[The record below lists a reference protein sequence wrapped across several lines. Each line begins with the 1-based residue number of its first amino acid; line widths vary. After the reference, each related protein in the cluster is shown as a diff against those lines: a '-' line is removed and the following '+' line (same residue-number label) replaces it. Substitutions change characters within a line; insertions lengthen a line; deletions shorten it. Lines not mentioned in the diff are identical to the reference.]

1 MYADKI
7 IHRKQERKLTMLD
20 IKYILANQAEYADC
34 LKNRH
39 FDFDLNILAGLDERR
54 RKIIGETET
63 LKAMRNRKS
72 KSADSDSDFDPK
84 AAKARIKELDSE
96 LAEIEKEL
104 HDYMMTLPNKLSSTT
119 PIGNDENDNP
129 VVRTWGEPKKFT
141 FEPKA
146 HWDIAEPLGIMDFEK
161 GVMLAQSRFTVL
173 KGLGARMERALVN
186 FMLDMHTK
194 KHGYLEVE
202 PPFMVRSAILEGTGQ
217 LPKFAEDLY
226 RLQNDDLWLI
236 PTAEVPLTNLNRES
250 ILEEKDLPLYYTA
263 YTPCFRREAGSAG
276 RDVRGLMRQHQFDKV
291 EMVKICT
298 PETSYDE
305 LEKLTNNAGE
315 VLEALNLPYRVVNL
329 CSGDIGFGSAKT
341 YDLEVWLPSQNKYRE
356 ISSCSNCEDFQARR
370 MSLRYRPS
378 DGGKPVFAH
387 TLNGSGIA
395 VGRTLI
401 AIIENYQNEDGS
413 ITVPEALVP
422 YMDGLTLITR

>member
-1 MYADKI
+1 
-7 IHRKQERKLTMLD
+7 MLD
-20 IKYILANQAEYADC
+20 IKYILSNMDEYAGMLRDR
-34 LKNRH
+34 KH
-39 FDFDLNILAGLDERR
+39 DFNLAVLTELDAKRR
-54 RKIIGETET
+54 RIIGETED
-63 LKAMRNRKS
+63 LKAKRNEGS
-72 KSADSDSDFDPK
+72 KRIGMAKNDPSLDVNALK
-84 AAKARIKELDSE
+84 AEIKAMGGKISELDSE
-96 LAEIEKEL
+96 LAKIEEEL
-104 HDYMMTLPNKLSSTT
+104 HGYLMTLPNKLSATT

-129 VVRTWGEPKKFT
+129 VVRTWGEPRKFS
-141 FEPKA
+141 FEPKP
-146 HWDIAEPLGIMDFEK
+146 HWDVAEALGIMDFEK

-173 KGLGARMERALVN
+173 QGLGARMERALVN
-186 FMLDMHTK
+186 FMLDLHTK
-194 KHGYLEVE
+194 QHGYLEVE

-226 RLQNDDLWLI
+226 KLQNDDLWLI

-250 ILEEKDLPLYYTA
+250 ILEEKDLPKYYTA

-305 LEKLTNNAGE
+305 LEKLTSNAE
-315 VLEALNLPYRVVNL
+315 DVLKILNLPYHVVNL
-329 CSGDIGFGSAKT
+329 CSGDIGFGSCKT

-370 MSLRYRPS
+370 MNLRYRPA
-378 DGGKPVFAH
+378 DGSRPRFAH

-413 ITVPEALVP
+413 ITIPEALVP
-422 YMDGLTLITR
+422 YMDGLTRIDAR

>member
-1 MYADKI
+1 
-7 IHRKQERKLTMLD
+7 MLD
-20 IKYILANQAEYADC
+20 IKYILANQAEYAEI

-39 FDFDLNILAGLDERR
+39 HDFDLNILAELDSKR
-54 RKIIGETET
+54 RKIIGETED
-63 LKAMRNRKS
+63 LKAKRNEGSRRIGNAKNNPGLDVNALKAEIKS
-72 KSADSDSDFDPK
+72 IGDK
-84 AAKARIKELDSE
+84 IKELDSE
-96 LAEIEKEL
+96 LAEVETEL
-104 HDYMMTLPNKLSSTT
+104 HNHLMTLPNKLSTTT

-186 FMLDMHTK
+186 FMLDMHTR

-370 MSLRYRPS
+370 MSLRYRPA
-378 DGGKPVFAH
+378 DGGRPVFAH

-413 ITVPEALVP
+413 VNVPEALVP
-422 YMDGLTLITR
+422 YMDGITRIDR

>member
-1 MYADKI
+1 
-7 IHRKQERKLTMLD
+7 MLD
-20 IKYILANQAEYADC
+20 IKYILSNTQEYAEM
-34 LKNRH
+34 LKNRKH
-39 FDFDLNILAGLDERR
+39 DFDLGILTELDAKR
-54 RKIIGETET
+54 RKIIGETED
-63 LKAMRNRKS
+63 LKAKRNEGS
-72 KSADSDSDFDPK
+72 KKIGMSKKDPSLDVNALK
-84 AAKARIKELDSE
+84 AEIKAIGDKIKELDTDLSE
-96 LAEIEKEL
+96 VEEKL
-104 HDYMMTLPNKLSSTT
+104 RRHLMTLPNKLSTTT

-129 VVRTWGEPKKFT
+129 VVRTWGEPRKFD
-141 FEPKA
+141 FEPKP
-146 HWDIAEPLGIMDFEK
+146 HWDIAEALGIMDFEK

-173 KGLGARMERALVN
+173 QGLGARMERALVN
-186 FMLDMHTK
+186 FMLDLHTK

-226 RLQNDDLWLI
+226 KLQNDDLWLI

-250 ILEEKDLPLYYTA
+250 ILEEKDLPKYYTA

-305 LEKLTNNAGE
+305 LEKLTSDAE
-315 VLEALNLPYRVVNL
+315 DVLKILNLPYHVVNL
-329 CSGDIGFGSAKT
+329 CSGDIGFGSCKT

-370 MSLRYRPS
+370 MNLRYRPS
-378 DGGKPVFAH
+378 DGSKIRFAH

-401 AIIENYQNEDGS
+401 AVIENYQNEDGS

-422 YMDGLTLITR
+422 YMDGLKRIDIH

>member
-1 MYADKI
+1 
-7 IHRKQERKLTMLD
+7 MLD
-20 IKYILANQAEYADC
+20 IKYILANQEEYSQC

-39 FDFDLNILAGLDERR
+39 HDFDLSVLVGLDERR
-54 RKIIGETET
+54 RKIIGETEE
-63 LKAMRNRKS
+63 LKAKRNKS
-72 KSADSDSDFDPK
+72 SRTAQDASAADFDPK
-84 AAKARIKELDSE
+84 AVKARIKELDSE
-96 LAEIEKEL
+96 LAEVETKL
-104 HDYMMTLPNKLSSTT
+104 HDYLMTLPNKLSETT
-119 PIGNDENDNP
+119 PIGEDENDNP
-129 VVRTWGEPKKFT
+129 VVRTWGEPRKFT
-141 FEPKA
+141 FEPKP
-146 HWDIAEPLGIMDFEK
+146 HWDIAEALGIMDFEK

-173 KGLGARMERALVN
+173 QGLGARMERALVN

-305 LEKLTNNAGE
+305 LEKLTANAGE
-315 VLEALNLPYRVVNL
+315 VLETVGLPYRVVNL

-370 MSLRYRPS
+370 MALRYRPA
-378 DGGKPVFAH
+378 DGGRPKFAH

-401 AIIENYQNEDGS
+401 AVIENYQNEDGS

-422 YMDGLTLITR
+422 YMDGITEIRKR

>member
-1 MYADKI
+1 
-7 IHRKQERKLTMLD
+7 MLD
-20 IKYILANQAEYADC
+20 LKWILANQETMAGY
-34 LKNRH
+34 LKARKH
-39 FDFDLNILAGLDERR
+39 DFDLGTLVELDERR
-54 RKIIGETET
+54 RKIIGETED
-63 LKAMRNRKS
+63 LKAKRNEGSRRIG
-72 KSADSDSDFDPK
+72 SAKNNPDIDVNALK
-84 AAKARIKELDSE
+84 AEIKAMGDDIKNLDSE
-96 LAEIEKEL
+96 LAEIEQKL
-104 HDYMMTLPNKLSSTT
+104 HDCLMTLPNKLSDTT

-129 VVRTWGEPKKFT
+129 VVRTWGEIRKFD

-186 FMLDMHTK
+186 FMLDLHTQ

-217 LPKFAEDLY
+217 LPKFSEDLY
-226 RLQNDDLWLI
+226 KLQNDDLWLI

-250 ILEEKDLPLYYTA
+250 ILDEKDLPLYYTA

-305 LEKLTNNAGE
+305 LEKLTSNAE
-315 VLEALNLPYRVVNL
+315 DVLKILKLPYRVVNL
-329 CSGDIGFGSAKT
+329 CSGDIGFGSCKT

-378 DGGKPVFAH
+378 DPDKNGKIRFAH

-401 AIIENYQNEDGS
+401 AIIENYQEQDGS
-413 ITVPEALVP
+413 ITIPEALVP
-422 YMDGLTLITR
+422 YMDGLKKIEKI

>member
-1 MYADKI
+1 
-7 IHRKQERKLTMLD
+7 MLD
-20 IKYILANQAEYADC
+20 IKYILANQEEYSQC

-39 FDFDLNILAGLDERR
+39 HNFDLSVLVELDERR
-54 RKIIGETET
+54 RKIIGETEE
-63 LKAMRNRKS
+63 LKAKRNKS
-72 KSADSDSDFDPK
+72 SRTAQDASAADFDPK
-84 AAKARIKELDSE
+84 AVKARIKELDSE
-96 LAEIEKEL
+96 LAEVETKL
-104 HDYMMTLPNKLSSTT
+104 HDYLMTLPNKLSETT
-119 PIGNDENDNP
+119 PIGEDENDNP
-129 VVRTWGEPKKFT
+129 VVRTWGEPRKFT
-141 FEPKA
+141 FEPKP
-146 HWDIAEPLGIMDFEK
+146 HWDIAEALGIMDFEK

-173 KGLGARMERALVN
+173 QGLGARMERALVN
-186 FMLDMHTK
+186 FMLDLHTK

-250 ILEEKDLPLYYTA
+250 ILDEKDLPLYYTA

-305 LEKLTNNAGE
+305 LEKLTANAGE
-315 VLEALNLPYRVVNL
+315 VLETLGLPYRVVNL

-370 MSLRYRPS
+370 MALRYRPA
-378 DGGKPVFAH
+378 DGGRPKFAH

-413 ITVPEALVP
+413 INVPEALVP
-422 YMDGLTLITR
+422 YMDGITQINKR

>member
-1 MYADKI
+1 
-7 IHRKQERKLTMLD
+7 
-20 IKYILANQAEYADC
+20 
-34 LKNRH
+34 
-39 FDFDLNILAGLDERR
+39 
-54 RKIIGETET
+54 
-63 LKAMRNRKS
+63 
-72 KSADSDSDFDPK
+72 
-84 AAKARIKELDSE
+84 
-96 LAEIEKEL
+96 
-104 HDYMMTLPNKLSSTT
+104 
-119 PIGNDENDNP
+119 
-129 VVRTWGEPKKFT
+129 
-141 FEPKA
+141 
-146 HWDIAEPLGIMDFEK
+146 
-161 GVMLAQSRFTVL
+161 
-173 KGLGARMERALVN
+173 
-186 FMLDMHTK
+186 
-194 KHGYLEVE
+194 
-202 PPFMVRSAILEGTGQ
+202 MVRSAILEGTGQ

-226 RLQNDDLWLI
+226 KLQNDDLWLI

-250 ILEEKDLPLYYTA
+250 ILDEKDLPLYYTA

-315 VLEALNLPYRVVNL
+315 VLELLNLPYRVVNL
-329 CSGDIGFGSAKT
+329 CSGDIGFGSCKT

-370 MSLRYRPS
+370 MNLRYRPS
-378 DGGKPVFAH
+378 DGGKIRFAH

-413 ITVPEALVP
+413 INIPDALVP
-422 YMDGLTLITR
+422 YMDGLTRITSR

>member
-1 MYADKI
+1 
-7 IHRKQERKLTMLD
+7 MLD
-20 IKYILANQAEYADC
+20 IKYILSHQAEYAEM

-39 FDFDLNILAGLDERR
+39 HDFDLSILAELDARR
-54 RKIIGETET
+54 RKIIGETED
-63 LKAMRNRKS
+63 LKAKRNDGS
-72 KSADSDSDFDPK
+72 KRIGM
-84 AAKARIKELDSE
+84 AKNNPELDVEALKAEIKAMGAKISE
-96 LAEIEKEL
+96 LDAELAQVEEEL
-104 HDYMMTLPNKLSSTT
+104 THHLMTLPNTLSPTT

-129 VVRTWGEPKKFT
+129 VVRTCGDPKKFT
-141 FEPKA
+141 FEPKP
-146 HWDIAEPLGIMDFEK
+146 HWDVAEALGIMDFEK

-173 KGLGARMERALVN
+173 QGMGARMERALVN
-186 FMLDMHTK
+186 FMLDLHTK

-250 ILEEKDLPLYYTA
+250 ILEERDLPKYYTA

-291 EMVKICT
+291 EMVKVCT

-305 LEKLTNNAGE
+305 LEKLTSDAE
-315 VLEALNLPYRVVNL
+315 DVLKILELPYHVVNL
-329 CSGDIGFGSAKT
+329 CSGDIGFGSCKT

-370 MSLRYRPS
+370 MGLRYRPA
-378 DGGKPVFAH
+378 DGGRPRFAH

-413 ITVPEALVP
+413 ITVPTALVP
-422 YMDGLTLITR
+422 YMDGLAAITAR

>member
-1 MYADKI
+1 
-7 IHRKQERKLTMLD
+7 MLD
-20 IKYILANQAEYADC
+20 IKYILSNTQEYAEM
-34 LKNRH
+34 LKNRKH
-39 FDFDLNILAGLDERR
+39 DFDLGILTELDAKR
-54 RKIIGETET
+54 RKIIGETED
-63 LKAMRNRKS
+63 LKAKRNEGS
-72 KSADSDSDFDPK
+72 KKIGMSKKDPSLDVNALK
-84 AAKARIKELDSE
+84 AEIKAMGDKIKELDAELSE
-96 LAEIEKEL
+96 VEEKL
-104 HDYMMTLPNKLSSTT
+104 RGHLMTLPNKLSTTT

-129 VVRTWGEPKKFT
+129 VVRTWGEPRKFD
-141 FEPKA
+141 FEPKP
-146 HWDIAEPLGIMDFEK
+146 HWDIAEALGIMDFEK

-173 KGLGARMERALVN
+173 QGLGARMERALVN
-186 FMLDMHTK
+186 FMLDLHTK

-226 RLQNDDLWLI
+226 KLQNDDLWLI

-250 ILEEKDLPLYYTA
+250 ILEEKDLPKYYTA

-305 LEKLTNNAGE
+305 LEKLTSDAE
-315 VLEALNLPYRVVNL
+315 DVLKILNLPYHVVNL
-329 CSGDIGFGSAKT
+329 CSGDIGFGSCKT

-370 MSLRYRPS
+370 MNLRYRPS
-378 DGGKPVFAH
+378 DGSKIRFAH

-401 AIIENYQNEDGS
+401 AVIENYQNEDGS

-422 YMDGLTLITR
+422 YMDGLKRIDIH

>member
-1 MYADKI
+1 
-7 IHRKQERKLTMLD
+7 MLD
-20 IKYILANQAEYADC
+20 IKYILANREEYSTM

-39 FDFDLNILAGLDERR
+39 HDFDLGVLVTLDEKR
-54 RKIIGETET
+54 RKIIGETED
-63 LKAMRNRKS
+63 LKAKRNEGSKRIGMAKKNPDIDVEALKS
-72 KSADSDSDFDPK
+72 EIKGIGDK
-84 AAKARIKELDSE
+84 IKELDSE
-96 LAEIEKEL
+96 LAEVETEL
-104 HDYMMTLPNKLSSTT
+104 NQYMMTLPNKLSATT

-129 VVRTWGEPKKFT
+129 VVRTWGEPRKFT
-141 FEPKA
+141 FEPKP
-146 HWDIAEPLGIMDFEK
+146 HWDIAEALGIMDFEK

-173 KGLGARMERALVN
+173 QGMGARMERALVN
-186 FMLDMHTK
+186 FMLDLHTK

-250 ILEEKDLPLYYTA
+250 ILDEKDLPKYYTA

-305 LEKLTNNAGE
+305 LEKLTSDAE
-315 VLEALNLPYRVVNL
+315 DVLKVLELPYHVVNL

-370 MSLRYRPS
+370 MGLRYRPT
-378 DGGKPVFAH
+378 DGGRPVFAH

-401 AIIENYQNEDGS
+401 AVIENYQNEDGS
-413 ITVPEALVP
+413 IDVPKALVP
-422 YMDGLTLITR
+422 YMDGITRIG

>member
-1 MYADKI
+1 
-7 IHRKQERKLTMLD
+7 MLD
-20 IKYILANQAEYADC
+20 IKYILANQAEYAEI

-39 FDFDLNILAGLDERR
+39 HDFDLNILAELDAKR
-54 RKIIGETET
+54 RKIIGETED
-63 LKAMRNRKS
+63 LKAKRNEGSRKIGNAKNNPDLDVNALKAEI
-72 KSADSDSDFDPK
+72 KSTGDK
-84 AAKARIKELDSE
+84 IKELDSE
-96 LAEIEKEL
+96 LAEVETEL
-104 HDYMMTLPNKLSSTT
+104 HNHLMTLPNKLSATT

-186 FMLDMHTK
+186 FMLDMHTR

-370 MSLRYRPS
+370 MSLRYRPA
-378 DGGKPVFAH
+378 DGGRPVFAH

-413 ITVPEALVP
+413 VNVPEALVP
-422 YMDGLTLITR
+422 YMDGITRIDR

>member
-1 MYADKI
+1 
-7 IHRKQERKLTMLD
+7 MLD
-20 IKYILANQAEYADC
+20 IKYILAHQAEYADM

-39 FDFDLNILAGLDERR
+39 HDFDLSILAGLDETR
-54 RKIIGETET
+54 RKIIGETED
-63 LKAMRNRKS
+63 LKAKRNEGS
-72 KSADSDSDFDPK
+72 KRIGMAKNNPDLDVNALK
-84 AAKARIKELDSE
+84 AEIKAMGDKIKDLDAQ
-96 LAEIEKEL
+96 LAEVETEL
-104 HDYMMTLPNKLSSTT
+104 THHLMTLPNTLSATT

-129 VVRTWGEPKKFT
+129 VVRTWGEPRKFT
-141 FEPKA
+141 FEPKP
-146 HWDIAEPLGIMDFEK
+146 HWDVAEALGIMDFEK

-173 KGLGARMERALVN
+173 QGMGARMERALVN
-186 FMLDMHTK
+186 FMLDLHTK
-194 KHGYLEVE
+194 QHGYLEVE

-250 ILEEKDLPLYYTA
+250 ILEEKDLPKYYTA

-305 LEKLTNNAGE
+305 LEKLTSNAE
-315 VLEALNLPYRVVNL
+315 DVLKILELPYHVVNL
-329 CSGDIGFGSAKT
+329 CSGDIGFGSCKT

-370 MSLRYRPS
+370 MNLRYRPA
-378 DGGKPVFAH
+378 DGGRPRFVH

-413 ITVPEALVP
+413 ITVPKALVP
-422 YMDGLTLITR
+422 YMDGLERITVR

>member
-1 MYADKI
+1 
-7 IHRKQERKLTMLD
+7 MLD
-20 IKYILANQAEYADC
+20 IKYILANQAEYAEI

-39 FDFDLNILAGLDERR
+39 HDFDLNILAELDAKR
-54 RKIIGETET
+54 RKIIGETED
-63 LKAMRNRKS
+63 LKAKRNEGSRKIGN
-72 KSADSDSDFDPK
+72 
-84 AAKARIKELDSE
+84 AKNNPELDVNALKAEIKSIGDKIKDLDAE
-96 LAEIEKEL
+96 LAEVETEL
-104 HDYMMTLPNKLSSTT
+104 RDYMMTLPNKLSATT

-129 VVRTWGEPKKFT
+129 VVRTWGEPRKFS

-370 MSLRYRPS
+370 MSLRYRPA
-378 DGGKPVFAH
+378 DGGRPVFAH

-413 ITVPEALVP
+413 FDVPEALVP
-422 YMDGLTLITR
+422 YMDGITRINRR

>member
-1 MYADKI
+1 
-7 IHRKQERKLTMLD
+7 MLD
-20 IKYILANQAEYADC
+20 IKYILANMDEYAGM
-34 LKNRH
+34 LKNRKH
-39 FDFDLNILAGLDERR
+39 DFDLGILAELDARR
-54 RKIIGETET
+54 RKIIGETES
-63 LKAMRNRKS
+63 LKAMRNKS
-72 KSADSDSDFDPK
+72 SRNAADNADFDPK
-84 AAKARIKELDSE
+84 AAKARIKELDAE
-96 LAEIEKEL
+96 LAEIESEL
-104 HDYMMTLPNKLSSTT
+104 HTHLMTLPNKLSETT

-129 VVRTWGEPKKFT
+129 VVRTWGEPKKFS
-141 FEPKA
+141 FEPKP
-146 HWDIAEPLGIMDFEK
+146 HWDIAEALGIMDFEK

-173 KGLGARMERALVN
+173 QGLGARMERALVN
-186 FMLDMHTK
+186 FMLDLHTK

-250 ILEEKDLPLYYTA
+250 ILDEKDLPKYYTA

-291 EMVKICT
+291 EMVKVCT

-305 LEKLTNNAGE
+305 LEKLTSDE
-315 VLEALNLPYRVVNL
+315 DVLKTLNLPYHVVNL
-329 CSGDIGFGSAKT
+329 CSGDIGFGSCKT

-370 MSLRYRPS
+370 MNLRYRPS
-378 DGGKPVFAH
+378 DGSRPRFAH

-401 AIIENYQNEDGS
+401 AVIENYQNEDGS
-413 ITVPEALVP
+413 ITIPEALVP
-422 YMDGLTLITR
+422 YMDGLTRIDAK

>member
-1 MYADKI
+1 
-7 IHRKQERKLTMLD
+7 MLD
-20 IKYILANQAEYADC
+20 IKYILSHQAEYAEM

-39 FDFDLNILAGLDERR
+39 HDFDLNILAGLDEKR
-54 RKIIGETET
+54 RKIIGETED
-63 LKAMRNRKS
+63 LKAKRNEGSRKIGMAKNNPDIDVNAL
-72 KSADSDSDFDPK
+72 KSEIK
-84 AAKARIKELDSE
+84 AMGDKIKELDAE
-96 LAEIEKEL
+96 LAQIEEEL
-104 HDYMMTLPNKLSSTT
+104 THHMMTLPNTLSTTT

-129 VVRTWGEPKKFT
+129 VVRTWGEPKKFA
-141 FEPKA
+141 FEPKP
-146 HWDIAEPLGIMDFEK
+146 HWDIAEALGIMDFEK

-173 KGLGARMERALVN
+173 QGLGARMERALVN
-186 FMLDMHTK
+186 FMLDLHTK

-226 RLQNDDLWLI
+226 KLQNDDLWLI

-250 ILEEKDLPLYYTA
+250 ILEEKDLPKYYTA

-291 EMVKICT
+291 EMVKVCT
-298 PETSYDE
+298 PETSYEE
-305 LEKLTNNAGE
+305 LEKLTSDAE
-315 VLEALNLPYRVVNL
+315 DVLKILELPYHVVNL
-329 CSGDIGFGSAKT
+329 CSGDIGFGSCKT

-370 MSLRYRPS
+370 MGLRYRPS
-378 DGGKPVFAH
+378 DGGRPRFAH

-401 AIIENYQNEDGS
+401 AVIENYQNEDGS
-413 ITVPEALVP
+413 ITVPKALVP
-422 YMDGLTLITR
+422 YMDGLESITVR

>member
-1 MYADKI
+1 
-7 IHRKQERKLTMLD
+7 MLD
-20 IKYILANQAEYADC
+20 LKWILANKDIMAGY
-34 LKNRH
+34 LKNRNH
-39 FDFDLNILAGLDERR
+39 DFDLNVLVELDERR
-54 RKIIGETET
+54 RKIIGETED
-63 LKAMRNRKS
+63 LKAKRNEGSRKIGNAKNNPDIDINAL
-72 KSADSDSDFDPK
+72 KSEIK
-84 AAKARIKELDSE
+84 AMGDTIKNLDSE
-96 LAEIEKEL
+96 LAEIENKL
-104 HDYMMTLPNKLSSTT
+104 HDYLMTLPNKLSDTT
-119 PIGNDENDNP
+119 PIGKDENDNP
-129 VVRTWGEPKKFT
+129 VVRTWGEPKKFD
-141 FEPKA
+141 FEPKP
-146 HWDIAEPLGIMDFEK
+146 HWDVAEALGIMDFEK

-186 FMLDMHTK
+186 FMLDLHTK
-194 KHGYLEVE
+194 QHGYLEVE

-226 RLQNDDLWLI
+226 KLQNDDLWLI

-250 ILEEKDLPLYYTA
+250 ILDEKDLPLYYTA

-305 LEKLTNNAGE
+305 LEKLTSNAE
-315 VLEALNLPYRVVNL
+315 DVLKILGLPYRVVNL
-329 CSGDIGFGSAKT
+329 CSGDIGFGSCKT

-370 MSLRYRPS
+370 MNLRYRPA
-378 DGGKPVFAH
+378 DGGKTRFAH

-401 AIIENYQNEDGS
+401 AIIENYQEQDGS
-413 ITVPEALVP
+413 ITIPEALVP
-422 YMDGLTLITR
+422 YMDGLKKIQI

>member
-1 MYADKI
+1 
-7 IHRKQERKLTMLD
+7 MLD
-20 IKYILANQAEYADC
+20 IKYILANQAEYAEC

-422 YMDGLTLITR
+422 YMDGLTLISR